1 MLMFLLEHNV
11 EHLTE
16 KTLFVA
22 NKDLAG
28 HISLADDNQYISL
41 IDVFENQ
48 EINTQLAEELLS
60 KNFKRNITVD
70 TTLYQNAGASIT
82 QQLALALA
90 KSKRFGRSF
99 WG

>member
-1 MLMFLLEHNV
+1 M
-11 EHLTE
+11 
-16 KTLFVA
+16 
-22 NKDLAG
+22 AG

-60 KNFKRNITVD
+60 KNFKRNIAVD

-82 QQLALALA
+82 QQLVLALA
-90 KSKRFGRSF
+90 KQRFAEVFGLKF
-99 WG
+99 